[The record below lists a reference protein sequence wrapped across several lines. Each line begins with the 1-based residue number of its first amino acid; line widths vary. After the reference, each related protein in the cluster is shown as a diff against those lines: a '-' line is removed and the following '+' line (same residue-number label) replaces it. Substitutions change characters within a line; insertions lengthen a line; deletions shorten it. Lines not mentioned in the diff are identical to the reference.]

1 MKRPREVLLLYVL
14 LVLSITLLLIVAVF
28 VNKEFINTYNN
39 FQMVNRENHLIT
51 EVNNIETVLL
61 EAGTAAR
68 SYIVTQDVSEFTKFQ
83 NDRQKTVASLAV
95 LKKLTIGDVAQ
106 TELVDSLN
114 GFFESRFAL
123 WNHLISLGSS
133 INDSTRDELTVK
145 SYLANRDILRVGNA
159 LKSNEKVLLDSYVAI
174 TEQGIKTAGIMA
186 GGITLF
192 CVSIILFAFFKLNGE
207 IRKGIIIQAQLQTK
221 VEELDRS
228 NADLERFAY
237 VASHDLHEP
246 LRKLYAFSGMLMESE
261 QANLSPNGVDIMNR
275 MQGFVVRMQKLI
287 DDLLNFSRNFK
298 KLDSKSI
305 DLNRILRE
313 VKNDLSVNIAKS
325 GAVIQADALPTLMGY
340 ESQLRQLFQNIISN
354 SIRYAKADVPAII
367 KITNQVV
374 TGDKIPNYK
383 SPEVQKKFYK
393 IAFTDNGIGFDN
405 QYAEKIFVI
414 FQRLHGKSEY
424 EGTGIGLATCKLV
437 VENHGGYIFANG
449 RPNEGAEFIVY
460 LPVT

>member
-1 MKRPREVLLLYVL
+1 MKRPREVLLLYAL

-39 FQMVNRENHLIT
+39 FQMVNRENHLIG

-61 EAGTAAR
+61 DAGAAAR
-68 SYIVTQDVSEFTKFQ
+68 SYIVTQDINEFAKFQ
-83 NDRQKTVASLAV
+83 KDRERTVASLNA
-95 LKKLTIGDVAQ
+95 LKELTTGDITQ
-106 TELVDSLN
+106 TELVDSLHN
-114 GFFESRFAL
+114 FFESRFAL
-123 WNHLISLGSS
+123 WNHLISLGNS
-133 INDSTRDELTVK
+133 INDSTRDELTVR
-145 SYLANRDILRVGNA
+145 SYLANRDILRVGNS
-159 LKSNEKVLLDSYVAI
+159 LKSNEKVLLDSYVSI
-174 TEQGIKTAGIMA
+174 TEQGIKTAGIMS

-192 CVSIILFAFFKLNGE
+192 CVSIILFAFFKLSGE
-207 IRKGIIIQAQLQTK
+207 IKKGIIIQAQLQTK

-261 QANLSPNGVDIMNR
+261 QRNLSANGIDIMNR

-298 KLDSKSI
+298 KIDSKSI
-305 DLNRILRE
+305 DLNKILRE
-313 VKNDLSVNIAKS
+313 VKNDLSVNITKT
-325 GAVIQADALPTLMGY
+325 GTTIHADALPTMMGY
-340 ESQLRQLFQNIISN
+340 ESQLRQLLQNIISN
-354 SIRYAKADVPAII
+354 SIRYAKPDVAPVI

-374 TGDKIPNYK
+374 SGEQIPNYR
-383 SPEVQKKFYK
+383 SPEKQKKFYK
-393 IAFTDNGIGFDN
+393 LTFIDNGIGFDN

-449 RPNEGAEFIVY
+449 RPDEGAEFVVY